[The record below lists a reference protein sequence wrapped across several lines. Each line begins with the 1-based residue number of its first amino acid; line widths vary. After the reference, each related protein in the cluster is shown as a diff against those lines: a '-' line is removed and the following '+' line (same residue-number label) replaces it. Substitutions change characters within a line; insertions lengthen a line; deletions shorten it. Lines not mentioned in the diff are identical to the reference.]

1 MPGLAVDRRDNG
13 TDHSAPGCVGTL
25 TRRHAKI
32 AMTITNAVASKNVYV
47 LAPAGQPR
55 LIRAPD
61 TTTIMTATAV
71 MNHAKER
78 AGT

>member
-1 MPGLAVDRRDNG
+1 MA
-13 TDHSAPGCVGTL
+13 AL

-32 AMTITNAVASKNVYV
+32 AMTMTTTVASKNMYV

-61 TTTIMTATAV
+61 TTAIATATAV
-71 MNHAKER
+71 MNHANER
-78 AGT
+78 ACT